1 MASSKL
7 FESWTFSLPIPEPF
21 LQTLID
27 KGWNKASSEEEY
39 TSIYNLMQQGKLST
53 LHGPVLRAVITLV
66 KLMETDLD
74 GALGMQKNDT
84 GEIQFYCGEFKKRN
98 EEERIVVVYN
108 FKNGKFKVCESGNG
122 IHRHIP
128 ALRSGQSDGK
138 YLLCMLEYASLNM
151 EGPLFN
157 QEFYDNFTILREQ
170 YKNNWTDMDRALKAA
185 FVCCDNLYRRV
196 ENAGALG
203 TDGLPVDRNSLAS
216 GNTPLLT
223 PQAISGG
230 EYAPTEVTDRKSV
243 V

>member
-21 LQTLID
+21 LQTIID

-98 EEERIVVVYN
+98 EEERIAVVYN

-122 IHRHIP
+122 IHQHMP

-157 QEFYDNFTILREQ
+157 QEFYDNFTI
-170 YKNNWTDMDRALKAA
+170 
-185 FVCCDNLYRRV
+185 
-196 ENAGALG
+196 
-203 TDGLPVDRNSLAS
+203 
-216 GNTPLLT
+216 
-223 PQAISGG
+223 
-230 EYAPTEVTDRKSV
+230 DRKSV